1 MTVAAISAMPVSAEG
16 ADAASVVYYSG
27 ERLDSDTP
35 YLLIGKAPGAAST
48 TVKASAQDT
57 DSDGTWTLLAQ
68 FDAQSGTLTFKSGRD
83 ITNNPWEV
91 GMPLKQIDADGD
103 GDASNDKYYG
113 IYANGSLTVELGN
126 YVNLLYLGR
135 QSPSDFGQEGIHI
148 EGDLTVNGMKK
159 GMLRVTA
166 NPAGKKNGGLQS
178 YGVYASGTVTLNGG
192 VIDVYETT
200 YNLGYFHL
208 EHNYTTLI
216 KANDISLSGGS
227 LYLRAR
233 NNSASLANNKKLYET
248 ESGEIYVPDSYEKK
262 WATEFEYAPDSS
274 ATDQDRT
281 KGNDGNENFHEGE
294 QENDRYVRLEPAAGY
309 EITIF
314 NNADA
319 PIALSGDAKY
329 LVKSG
334 EGYAASER
342 AGGAYAEYDAGSKT
356 LYILQDTE
364 LNVASDSYRTDMAS
378 SCIYSD
384 GDLTVSIP
392 EDVTLTLS
400 GQNNGRNKNL
410 RAKGNIT
417 ICGEGRIKAFA
428 CKDYLGTSEN
438 SAAIWSDS
446 GNVTIKERINANLY
460 TRELSSGQIA
470 HVIYAGGHSVEIG
483 AYTTVKMGTDLG
495 KLFND
500 GTDLTVY
507 DTAEAKMAQS
517 AETKTAGAEPKSE
530 LIDYNKSDVANM
542 KYLSVAPMPMLL
554 ERTEGFDSRG
564 LLPMSRPE
572 LELVFNLDIA
582 SVPSVSDLSIDN
594 GAEIAGISADGK
606 KLKITLGGVKAG
618 GEYTLKIKNV
628 KNAAG
633 LEYADE
639 YSFKASDGCDVLS
652 VTLNGS
658 ECGSVGASND
668 VCVTLSKADS
678 VPVMNAVVTAV
689 VWEKV
694 NAGEKSVLR
703 LKSASSQQITDIT
716 GIQKVN
722 FDGIKADAG
731 NVIRVFVWDSLTGVK
746 SLCRAAEFVG

>member
-16 ADAASVVYYSG
+16 TDTASVVYYSG

-35 YLLIGKAPGAAST
+35 YLLIGKAEGAPKT

-57 DSDGTWTLLAQ
+57 DSDGAWTLLAQ
-68 FDAQSGTLTFKSGRD
+68 LDSQTGTLTFKGGRD
-83 ITNNPWEV
+83 ITSSPWEV

-113 IYANGSLTVELGN
+113 IYANGSLTIELGN
-126 YVNLLYLGR
+126 YVNLLYLDR
-135 QSPSDFGQEGIHI
+135 QSPSDFGQEGIHV

-159 GMLRVTA
+159 GLLRVTA

-178 YGVYASGTVTLNGG
+178 YGVYANGTVTLNGG

-208 EHNYTTLI
+208 EQNYTTLI
-216 KANDISLSGGS
+216 KANEVRLNGGS

-233 NNSASLANNKKLYET
+233 NNSASLAANKKLYET
-248 ESGEIYVPDSYEKK
+248 ESGEISVPDSYEQK

-281 KGNDGNENFHEGE
+281 KGNDGNADFHETE

-309 EITIF
+309 EISIF
-314 NNADA
+314 NNADT
-319 PIALSGDAKY
+319 PITLKGDARY
-329 LVKSG
+329 LVKRG
-334 EGYAASER
+334 ESYATSES

-364 LNVASDSYRTDMAS
+364 LSVASNSYRTDMAS

-384 GDLTVSIP
+384 SDLIVNIP
-392 EDVTLTLS
+392 EDVTLNLV
-400 GQNNGRNKNL
+400 GQNNGRNKNI
-410 RAKGNIT
+410 RAKGSIT
-417 ICGEGRIKAFA
+417 VCGEGRLRAFA

-446 GNVTIKERINANLY
+446 GTVTIEGKINANLY

-483 AYTTVKMGTDLG
+483 EYATVTMGTDLG

-507 DTAEAKMAQS
+507 GDAEAKMAQS
-517 AETKTAGAEPKSE
+517 ATTKTAGAEAASE
-530 LIDYNKSDVANM
+530 LMDYDQSRIAEM
-542 KYLSVAPMPMLL
+542 KYLSVSPMPMKL
-554 ERTEGFDSRG
+554 ERTGGFDSRD
-564 LLPMSRPE
+564 LLPLSRPE
-572 LELVFNLDIA
+572 IELVFNLEIA
-582 SVPSVSDLSIDN
+582 SVPSASDLSVDN
-594 GAEIAGISADGK
+594 GAEIGGISADGN
-606 KLKITLGGVKAG
+606 KLKVTLGGLKSG
-618 GEYTLKIKNV
+618 GEYTLKIKNI

-633 LEYADE
+633 LEYAGE
-639 YSFKASDGCDVLS
+639 HSFRTSDGCDVLS

-658 ECGSVGASND
+658 ENGSVGASND
-668 VCVTLSKADS
+668 VCVTLSKAGS
-678 VPVMNAVVTAV
+678 VSVMNAVVTAV
-689 VWEKV
+689 IWEKV
-694 NAGEKSVLR
+694 NMGEKSVMR
-703 LKSASSQQITDIT
+703 LKSAASQQITDIT
-716 GIQKVN
+716 GIHNVN
-722 FDGIKADAG
+722 FAGLQADTG
-731 NVIRVFVWDSLTGVK
+731 NVIQVFVWNGLTGLK
-746 SLCRAAEFVG
+746 ALRRAAEFAD